1 MVAIGAT
8 KASSSAECVVERGG
22 RVRVNDQERK
32 REERNNQTEWERTE
46 KRMTFFIKVKE
57 KVQKKKIAQIL

>member
-32 REERNNQTEWERTE
+32 REERNNQTE
-46 KRMTFFIKVKE
+46 
-57 KVQKKKIAQIL
+57 

>member
-1 MVAIGAT
+1 MVAIGVT

-32 REERNNQTEWERTE
+32 REERNNQTE
-46 KRMTFFIKVKE
+46 
-57 KVQKKKIAQIL
+57 